1 MTESGLPGAIE
12 QVGAFESTYMPRH
25 DVDVTETTRHDVR
38 WREDLALLGACGVR
52 RVRYP
57 VRWHRVERTG
67 GVLDWR
73 ATDEVMEHL
82 SDGGFEPIVDLCH
95 HTSYPRWIRSFA
107 DPAFG
112 PAYLRFVAAFAE
124 RYPEVGAY
132 TLFNEPFTTFLLCGQ
147 EGLWPPY
154 HRGLSRMLDLAR
166 NVLPAVARASRL
178 LREVRPGARHVYVEA
193 CERHTSAGRRGD
205 AMAAYANDRRFFFT
219 DLFVGRQVD
228 AGPDRPFVAEVLR
241 AGGEDLLGMEPGHV
255 DVLGL
260 DYYAHNQWHWSGAHR
275 GTTVSPSPVPLA
287 DVIVEYAD
295 RYRLPVMLGE
305 TNLRGF
311 ASDRATWFKYT
322 LEQCERARDAGVALD
337 GYCWFPFIDSCD
349 WDSLLARCDGS
360 VDPVGVYWLD
370 PGADLARR
378 PSEMSEAYTMAARGL
393 PSTALPAYALRPPV
407 WERLRGY
414 LPHMDHWEWQ
424 PAPGAPAPVEPP
436 ARRAELRIP

>member
-1 MTESGLPGAIE
+1 VTESGLPGAIE

-154 HRGLSRMLDLAR
+154 HRGLSGMLDLAR

-228 AGPDRPFVAEVLR
+228 PGPGRPFVADVLR

-275 GTTVSPSPVPLA
+275 GTTLSPSPVPLA

-305 TNLRGF
+305 TNVRGF

-349 WDSLLARCDGS
+349 WDSLLARCDGR

-407 WERLRGY
+407 SERLRGY